1 MNQKKAK
8 IEPVHIEEAQRL
20 RLLFDAR
27 PQPRLS
33 QAKFG
38 ETFEIGSQGVVWQYL
53 HARIP
58 LNVEQAVRFARGLNC
73 SVADF
78 SPRLALE
85 LSALRDTSH
94 EQRTAVLLSSNSKA
108 DGEHVESNVRPGP
121 NIRGRVPLISW
132 VQAGVWNEA
141 IDIYEPGYA
150 EQWLPVLKNGSPH
163 VYALRVQ
170 GDSMTAPHGK
180 TYPDGTII
188 IVDPE
193 MRTPSSGQRVIA
205 KLAGSNAVTFK
216 VYIEEDGRRWL
227 KPLNPQHQPI
237 HDEFRV
243 LGTVTAKY
251 EPE

>member
-1 MNQKKAK
+1 MKTLAERMKAALD
-8 IEPVHIEEAQRL
+8 EAGAIPADL
-20 RLLFDAR
+20 AR
-27 PQPRLS
+27 ACDVTAASVSNWLS
-33 QAKFG
+33 G
-38 ETFEIGSQGVVWQYL
+38 ETKSLKSATAMRAAGFLRVNQAWLTEGRGPMKPGSDANDHL
-53 HARIP
+53 HA
-58 LNVEQAVRFARGLNC
+58 NV
-73 SVADF
+73 
-78 SPRLALE
+78 
-85 LSALRDTSH
+85 H
-94 EQRTAVLLSSNSKA
+94 
-108 DGEHVESNVRPGP
+108 PGP
-121 NIRGRVPLISW
+121 DIKGCVPLISW

-180 TYPDGTII
+180 TYPEGTII
-188 IVDPE
+188 IVDPDL
-193 MRTPSSGQRVIA
+193 RTPSSGQRVIA

-227 KPLNPQHQPI
+227 KPLNLQHQPI
-237 HDEFRV
+237 YDEFRV